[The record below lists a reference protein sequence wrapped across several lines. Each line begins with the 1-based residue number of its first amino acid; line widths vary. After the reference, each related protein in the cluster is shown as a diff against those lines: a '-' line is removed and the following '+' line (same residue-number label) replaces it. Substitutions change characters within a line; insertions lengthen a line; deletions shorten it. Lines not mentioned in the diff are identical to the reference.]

1 MAQKGEVT
9 RQRIIDATAQL
20 MQAQGF
26 HATGLNQII
35 QQSGAPKGSL
45 YFHFPAGKEAIAV
58 AAMEQSG
65 RQLTA
70 LLEGLLATGVPVRAM
85 LPTLWQHFMDEL
97 ANSDFR
103 KGCPIATLTLEAA
116 GDYPAIQACS
126 DTIYRQW
133 QGAVSTA
140 LQRDGHSLDQADQ
153 HANALLALLEG
164 ALILARARRSL
175 TPLQQALASA
185 QALL

>member
-9 RQRIIDATAQL
+9 RQRIIDATANL

-35 QQSGAPKGSL
+35 QASGAPKGSL
-45 YFHFPAGKEAIAV
+45 YFHFPAGKEAIAI

-65 RQLTA
+65 RQTTE
-70 LLEGLLATGVPVRAM
+70 LLDQLLAACPRLADA
-85 LPTLWQHFMDEL
+85 LAPLWQHFMSALL
-97 ANSDFR
+97 ASDFR

-116 GDYPAIQACS
+116 ELPGIQACS
-126 DTIYRQW
+126 AAIYGQW
-133 QGAVSTA
+133 QSRISAR
-140 LQRDGHSLDQADQ
+140 LQAEGVKVEKAELR
-153 HANALLALLEG
+153 ANALLALLEG

-175 TPLQQALASA
+175 TPLQQALTTA
-185 QALL
+185 QSLF

>member
-1 MAQKGEVT
+1 MAQKGEAT
-9 RQRIIDATAQL
+9 RQRIIDSTARL
-20 MQAQGF
+20 MQTQGF

-35 QQSGAPKGSL
+35 QESGAPKGSL

-70 LLEGLLATGVPVRAM
+70 LLEGLLATGKPVAAV
-85 LPTLWQHFMDEL
+85 LPDLWQFFMDEL
-97 ANSDFR
+97 AGSAFR

-126 DTIYRQW
+126 AGIYRQW
-133 QGAVSTA
+133 QQTISEA
-140 LQRDGHSLDQADQ
+140 LQREGRSPAQADQ
-153 HANALLALLEG
+153 SATGLLALLEG

-175 TPLQQALASA
+175 EPLQQALACA
-185 QALL
+185 RALL